1 MKAGLAVVVAVA
13 SASVN
18 THVKVET
25 VNFEEDQLNTEK
37 NITETFA
44 WKEKS
49 PPKVTKKATAPVMPV
64 TASASQ
70 NIEGGSISKEEVNE
84 LPSGALVAMV
94 KELDKKEPVNN
105 DEFLGYIA
113 FFKPKAETF
122 FANHDVSEK
131 TFVEA
136 FDKFRFDARGEF
148 FHADKFFDEKQ
159 EQQLDQITMH
169 LMVTLLIEKII
180 EGTFG
185 EFFPDGIQP
194 QDEGKIIDFKTKV
207 AEKVKLQIQKAK
219 KGQLMTEVVTITQE
233 GEEEIMQLM
242 NELVKKKIEKE
253 KGPGEGEEEVLD
265 LTKLNNNKLNT
276 FWEEL
281 TKTKELVLKN
291 TEVFKLE
298 AKTYLTNYQ
307 ISVKNNGDSTGNV
320 GAGFSLEYDENKYS
334 GKLYLILT
342 DTSTDMTTSA
352 LALYAMVSWALKVK
366 GNLKIEEN
374 EQTKGYEEYEDRVS
388 STLGLLEL
396 KGGKTVNEWHETL
409 ADLTALP
416 SQN

>member
-1 MKAGLAVVVAVA
+1 VVVAVA

-25 VNFEEDQLNTEK
+25 VNFDEDQLNTEK

-44 WKEKS
+44 WKE
-49 PPKVTKKATAPVMPV
+49 
-64 TASASQ
+64 
-70 NIEGGSISKEEVNE
+70 E
-84 LPSGALVAMV
+84 
-94 KELDKKEPVNN
+94 
-105 DEFLGYIA
+105 
-113 FFKPKAETF
+113 
-122 FANHDVSEK
+122 
-131 TFVEA
+131 
-136 FDKFRFDARGEF
+136 
-148 FHADKFFDEKQ
+148 
-159 EQQLDQITMH
+159 
-169 LMVTLLIEKII
+169 
-180 EGTFG
+180 
-185 EFFPDGIQP
+185 
-194 QDEGKIIDFKTKV
+194 
-207 AEKVKLQIQKAK
+207 
-219 KGQLMTEVVTITQE
+219 
-233 GEEEIMQLM
+233 
-242 NELVKKKIEKE
+242 
-253 KGPGEGEEEVLD
+253 GPGEGEEEVLD

-291 TEVFKLE
+291 TKVFKLE